1 MALATYFCPEC
12 GTEIGLS
19 RPLARGKTIKCPE
32 CDAVFAI
39 PSRQR
44 EVDVEYDGY
53 SSEERGSNLALWLWL
68 SAGFGFLLLL
78 VVCGGIGV
86 ALWFVSDKKTV
97 AEKAQ
102 GPNPFQARANPGN
115 AAVLEPTTFPPQ
127 TEDYA
132 TARKNFKTK
141 LLHQGP
147 SQQPWEGVEPP
158 PGVTEMEYLSGDLR
172 LKAWVSSPPEGGGKK
187 PAVLFLYDGFA
198 FGEDD
203 WDQAKPFRDADYV
216 VMVPMLRGQNGL
228 PGSFSLLYNEV
239 DDALAAAGALE
250 KLPYVDGKRLYVA
263 GPGTGGTLAL
273 LTAMTSP
280 RFRAAGSF
288 SSTPDLARWADDRP
302 VSALFIPFDRNDDK
316 ELQMRSPLAFPA
328 SFKCPVRLYF
338 GNEDLQL
345 KASCEKLAELA
356 KEKKVDVAAVE
367 VPGDQMTS
375 VEPAMKQC
383 IKFFQQHSEPLK

>member
-1 MALATYFCPEC
+1 MASVTYFCPEC

-32 CDAVFAI
+32 CDAVFAV

-147 SQQPWEGVEPP
+147 SQQPWEGVEAPT
-158 PGVTEMEYLSGDLR
+158 GVTEMEYVSGDLR
-172 LKAWVSSPPEGGGKK
+172 LKAWVSSAPGTGVEKK

-198 FGEDD
+198 FDEND
-203 WDQAKPFRDADYV
+203 WDQAKPFRDAGYV
-216 VMVPMLRGQNGL
+216 VMVPLLRGQNGL

-239 DDALAAAGALE
+239 DDALAAADALE
-250 KLPYVDGKRLYVA
+250 KLPYVDAKRLYVA

-273 LTAMTSP
+273 L
-280 RFRAAGSF
+280 
-288 SSTPDLARWADDRP
+288 
-302 VSALFIPFDRNDDK
+302 I
-316 ELQMRSPLAFPA
+316 
-328 SFKCPVRLYF
+328 
-338 GNEDLQL
+338 
-345 KASCEKLAELA
+345 AELA
-356 KEKKVDVAAVE
+356 KEKNLDVAAVE
-367 VPGDQMTS
+367 VPGNTID
-375 VEPAMKQC
+375 PAMKQC
-383 IKFFQQHSEPLK
+383 IKFFQEH